1 MRGECPC
8 PRSER
13 RVSANPAPSL
23 EPDLNSDPQAQRR
36 LRGQLEHIDY
46 TAYASN
52 REVIGHV
59 LGHTDAARFQKLAVA
74 AANARARWVA
84 LSLQITESPHAL
96 TPAEVER
103 LSHMRAAYE
112 ELSEV
117 YEAFRRMVERGYL
130 TFKTAPV

>member
-1 MRGECPC
+1 M
-8 PRSER
+8 
-13 RVSANPAPSL
+13 SAIRTSSFRKSGADHF
-23 EPDLNSDPQAQRR
+23 EPDMDSDPQAQRR

-52 REVIGHV
+52 REVIGHT
-59 LGHTDAARFQKLAVA
+59 LGHADAARFQKLAVA
-74 AANARARWVA
+74 AANARAQWVA
-84 LSLQITESPHAL
+84 VSLQVTESPHAL

-130 TFKTAPV
+130 TFKPTPA